1 MWLKKDSGNL
11 RGIIMAPLGKVE
23 IDALSEFLTPA
34 EIEKF
39 IQERQEADDYM
50 KLDMQKRIAKHAE
63 EEAMQAQAAA

>member
-1 MWLKKDSGNL
+1 MS
-11 RGIIMAPLGKVE
+11 PLGKVE

-50 KLDMQKRIAKHAE
+50 KADMQKRIAKHAE
-63 EEAMQAQAAA
+63 EEALQAA